1 MHQTV
6 RSLSDRSRGRR
17 NSDSMAWEIVFV
29 FGLLVFAIASFI
41 WERISADLTALTVF
55 AVLIFV
61 SMATQSD
68 LLPSLDVTLGVFSNS
83 APITI
88 AGMFIVSAALERTGG
103 IDLITGYLKKMV
115 KLPYR
120 GFIFVMVLGVAGVS
134 AFVNNT
140 PVVIVLMP
148 VMLSLSRDMGIAS
161 SKLLIPLS
169 YASIFGGT
177 CTLLGTS
184 TNLLASG
191 ILKESGHDPIG
202 MFELASVGLP
212 VLFCGAIYLVI
223 FGNRLLPHRE
233 TLTSILTEEER
244 KEFITE
250 AFIRSGSELHGKVVT
265 ETNLLKNRGIR
276 LLEIVRHGIAVPGD
290 PKEQTLQYGD
300 RLVLACRPSGV
311 AEAHSMKGITMQSE
325 LAEGL
330 ETIASDEGALVEG
343 VVAPQA
349 SIAGLTLGEINFRQ
363 RFRMVVVAVHRKG
376 TNQRERLSSLRLQAG
391 DTLLMMGSSDAIN
404 SLASSDNII
413 ILDRPRLPAR
423 SLRVKMPIAI
433 LTSTSIVALA
443 SFNLVPIV
451 AAVALGVA
459 TLLLTGC
466 LKPKDAYASVE
477 WSILVIIFG
486 MLALGQ
492 AMDSTGASQLI
503 ANNLTGLVRTFAPT
517 HLEAIF
523 MLAII
528 YIITSVFT
536 EFLSNNAAVAL
547 MVPIALGIAATLGVD
562 PRPFVI
568 ASCIAASA
576 SFSTPIGYQTN
587 TYVYGVGGYKFT
599 DFTKVGLP
607 LNFIYFAV
615 SVFIIPRVWSF

>member
-1 MHQTV
+1 MT
-6 RSLSDRSRGRR
+6 
-17 NSDSMAWEIVFV
+17 WEILFI
-29 FGLLVFAIASFI
+29 FGLLVFAIVSFI
-41 WERISADLTALTVF
+41 WERISADLTSLTVF
-55 AVLIFV
+55 GILLFIGMLTDSDALPTLE
-61 SMATQSD
+61 ATLS
-68 LLPSLDVTLGVFSNS
+68 VFGNS
-83 APITI
+83 APLTI
-88 AGMFIVSAALERTGG
+88 AGMFIVSAALERTGA
-103 IDLITGYLKKMV
+103 IDLITGYLRKLV

-120 GFIFVMVLGVAGVS
+120 GFMFVMILGVASVS

-148 VMLSLSRDMGIAS
+148 VILSLSREMGVTS

-191 ILKESGHDPIG
+191 ILLDAGHAPIG

-212 VLFCGAIYLVI
+212 ILIFGSVYLVLF
-223 FGNRLLPHRE
+223 GNKLLPHRE
-233 TLTSILTEEER
+233 TLTSILSDEER

-250 AFIRSGSELHGKVVT
+250 AFVRAGSDLHGKT
-265 ETNLLKNRGIR
+265 AKEGELLKHGIR

-290 PKEQTLQYGD
+290 PKDHKLQYGD

-311 AEAHSMKGITMQSE
+311 AEAHSMKGIAIQTE

-330 ETIASDEGALVEG
+330 ETIATDEGALVEG
-343 VVAPQA
+343 VVAPNA

-376 TNQRERLSSLRLQAG
+376 TNQRERLSNLRLQAG
-391 DTLLMMGSSDAIN
+391 DTLLMMGSTASID
-404 SLASSDNII
+404 SLANSDEII
-413 ILDRPRLPAR
+413 ILDRPRVPAR

-433 LTSTSIVALA
+433 GTTIGIVTLA
-443 SFNLVPIV
+443 TLNLVPIV
-451 AAVALGVA
+451 SAVCLGVA
-459 TLLLTGC
+459 IILLSGC
-466 LKPKDAYASVE
+466 MKAKDAYASVE
-477 WSILVIIFG
+477 WSILIIIFG

-492 AMDSTGASQLI
+492 AMDSTGASLLI
-503 ANNLTGLVRTFAPT
+503 AESMTGLVGQFAPA
-517 HLEAIF
+517 HLQNVI
-523 MLAII
+523 MLALI
-528 YIITSVFT
+528 YVITSTFT

-547 MVPIALGIAATLGVD
+547 MVPIAIGIAATIGVD
-562 PRPFVI
+562 PRPFVV

-576 SFSTPIGYQTN
+576 SFATPIGYQTN
-587 TYVYGVGGYKFT
+587 TYVYGVGGYRFF

-607 LNFIYFAV
+607 LNLICFAV
-615 SVFIIPRVWSF
+615 TVAVVPIFWDF

>member
-1 MHQTV
+1 MT
-6 RSLSDRSRGRR
+6 
-17 NSDSMAWEIVFV
+17 WEILFI
-29 FGLLVFAIASFI
+29 FGLLVFAIVSFI
-41 WERISADLTALTVF
+41 WERISADLTSLTVF
-55 AVLIFV
+55 GILLFI
-61 SMATQSD
+61 SMLTDSD
-68 LLPSLDVTLGVFSNS
+68 ALPTLEATLGVFGNS
-83 APITI
+83 APLTI
-88 AGMFIVSAALERTGG
+88 AGMFIVSAALERTGA
-103 IDLITGYLKKMV
+103 IDLITSYLRKLV

-120 GFIFVMVLGVAGVS
+120 GFIFVMILGVAGVS

-148 VMLSLSRDMGIAS
+148 VILSLSREMGVAS

-191 ILKESGHDPIG
+191 ILLDAGHAPIG

-212 VLFCGAIYLVI
+212 ILIFGSVYLVLF
-223 FGNRLLPHRE
+223 GNKLLPHRE
-233 TLTSILTEEER
+233 TLTSILSDEER

-250 AFIRSGSELHGKVVT
+250 AFVRAGSDLHGKT
-265 ETNLLKNRGIR
+265 AQEGELLKHGIR

-290 PKEQTLQYGD
+290 PKDHKLQYGD

-311 AEAHSMKGITMQSE
+311 AEAHSMKGITIQTE

-330 ETIASDEGALVEG
+330 ETIATDEGALVEG
-343 VVAPQA
+343 VVAPNA

-376 TNQRERLSSLRLQAG
+376 TNQRERLSNLRLQAG
-391 DTLLMMGSSDAIN
+391 DTLLMMGSTASID
-404 SLASSDNII
+404 SLANSDEII
-413 ILDRPRLPAR
+413 ILDRPRVPAR

-433 LTSTSIVALA
+433 GTTIGIVTLA
-443 SFNLVPIV
+443 TLNLVPIV
-451 AAVALGVA
+451 SAVCLGVA
-459 TLLLTGC
+459 IILLSGC
-466 LKPKDAYASVE
+466 MKAKDAYASVE
-477 WSILVIIFG
+477 WSILIIIFG

-492 AMDSTGASQLI
+492 AMDSTGASLLI
-503 ANNLTGLVRTFAPT
+503 AESMTGLVGQFAPA
-517 HLEAIF
+517 HLQNVI
-523 MLAII
+523 MLALI
-528 YIITSVFT
+528 YVITSTFT

-562 PRPFVI
+562 PRPFVV

-576 SFSTPIGYQTN
+576 SFATPIGYQTN
-587 TYVYGVGGYKFT
+587 TYVYGVGGYRFF

-607 LNFIYFAV
+607 LNLICFAV
-615 SVFIIPRVWSF
+615 TVAVVPIFWDF

>member
-1 MHQTV
+1 MT
-6 RSLSDRSRGRR
+6 
-17 NSDSMAWEIVFV
+17 WEILFI
-29 FGLLVFAIASFI
+29 FGLLVFAIVSFI
-41 WERISADLTALTVF
+41 WERISADLTSLTVF
-55 AVLIFV
+55 GILLFI
-61 SMATQSD
+61 SMLTDSD
-68 LLPSLDVTLGVFSNS
+68 ALPTLEATLGVFGNS
-83 APITI
+83 APLTI
-88 AGMFIVSAALERTGG
+88 AGMFIVSAALERTGA
-103 IDLITGYLKKMV
+103 IDLITGYLRKLV

-120 GFIFVMVLGVAGVS
+120 GFMFVMILGVAGVS

-148 VMLSLSRDMGIAS
+148 VILSLSREMGVAS

-191 ILKESGHDPIG
+191 ILLDAGHAPIG

-212 VLFCGAIYLVI
+212 ILIFGSVYLVLF
-223 FGNRLLPHRE
+223 GNKLLPHRE
-233 TLTSILTEEER
+233 TLTSILSDEER

-250 AFIRSGSELHGKVVT
+250 AFVRAGSDLHGKT
-265 ETNLLKNRGIR
+265 AQEGELLKHGIR

-290 PKEQTLQYGD
+290 PKDHKLQYGD

-311 AEAHSMKGITMQSE
+311 AEAHSMKGITIQTE

-330 ETIASDEGALVEG
+330 ETIATDEGALVEG
-343 VVAPQA
+343 VVAPNA

-376 TNQRERLSSLRLQAG
+376 TNQRERLSNLRLQAG
-391 DTLLMMGSSDAIN
+391 DTLLMMGSTASID
-404 SLASSDNII
+404 SLANSDEII
-413 ILDRPRLPAR
+413 ILDRPRVPAR

-433 LTSTSIVALA
+433 GTTIGIVTLA
-443 SFNLVPIV
+443 TLNFVPIV
-451 AAVALGVA
+451 SAVCLGVA
-459 TLLLTGC
+459 IILLSGC
-466 LKPKDAYASVE
+466 MKAKDAYASVE
-477 WSILVIIFG
+477 WSILIIIFG

-492 AMDSTGASQLI
+492 AMDSTGASLLI
-503 ANNLTGLVRTFAPT
+503 AESMTGLVGQFAPA
-517 HLEAIF
+517 HLQNVI
-523 MLAII
+523 MLALI
-528 YIITSVFT
+528 YLITSTFT

-562 PRPFVI
+562 PRPFVV

-576 SFSTPIGYQTN
+576 SFATPIGYQTN
-587 TYVYGVGGYKFT
+587 TYVYGVGGYRFF

-607 LNFIYFAV
+607 LNLICFAV
-615 SVFIIPRVWSF
+615 TVAVVPIFWDF

>member
-1 MHQTV
+1 MT
-6 RSLSDRSRGRR
+6 
-17 NSDSMAWEIVFV
+17 WEILFI
-29 FGLLVFAIASFI
+29 FGLLVFAIVSFI
-41 WERISADLTALTVF
+41 WERISADLTSLTVF
-55 AVLIFV
+55 GILLFV
-61 SMATQSD
+61 SMLTESD
-68 LLPSLDVTLGVFSNS
+68 ALPTLEATLGVFGNS
-83 APITI
+83 APLTI
-88 AGMFIVSAALERTGG
+88 AGMFIISAALERTGA
-103 IDLITGYLKKMV
+103 IDLITGYLRKLV

-120 GFIFVMVLGVAGVS
+120 GFMFIMILGVAGIS

-148 VMLSLSRDMGIAS
+148 VILSLSREMGVAS

-191 ILKESGHDPIG
+191 ILLDAGHAPIG

-212 VLFCGAIYLVI
+212 ILAFGSIYLVLL
-223 FGNRLLPHRE
+223 GNKLLPHRE
-233 TLTSILTEEER
+233 TLTSILTDEER

-250 AFIRSGSELHGKVVT
+250 AFVRAGSDLHGKT
-265 ETNLLKNRGIR
+265 AKEGELLKHGIR

-290 PKEQTLQYGD
+290 PRDHKLQYGD

-311 AEAHSMKGITMQSE
+311 AEAHSMKGITIQTE

-343 VVAPQA
+343 VVAPHA

-376 TNQRERLSSLRLQAG
+376 TNQRERLSNLRLQAG
-391 DTLLMMGSSDAIN
+391 DTLLMMGSTASID
-404 SLASSDNII
+404 SLANSDEII
-413 ILDRPRLPAR
+413 ILDRPRVPAR
-423 SLRVKMPIAI
+423 SLRIKMPIAI
-433 LTSTSIVALA
+433 ATTIGIVTIATL
-443 SFNLVPIV
+443 NLVPIV
-451 AAVALGVA
+451 SAVCLGIAVI
-459 TLLLTGC
+459 LLSGC
-466 LKPKDAYASVE
+466 MKAKDAYASVE
-477 WSILVIIFG
+477 WSILIIIFG

-492 AMDSTGASQLI
+492 AMDSTGASLLI
-503 ANNLTGLVRTFAPT
+503 AENMTGLVAQFAPA
-517 HLEAIF
+517 HLQNVI
-523 MLAII
+523 MLALI
-528 YIITSVFT
+528 YVITSTFT

-547 MVPIALGIAATLGVD
+547 MLPIALGIAVTLGVD

-576 SFSTPIGYQTN
+576 SFATPIGYQTN
-587 TYVYGVGGYKFT
+587 TYVYGVGGYRFF

-607 LNFIYFAV
+607 LNLICFVVTVTIVPIFWD
-615 SVFIIPRVWSF
+615 F

>member
-1 MHQTV
+1 MT
-6 RSLSDRSRGRR
+6 
-17 NSDSMAWEIVFV
+17 WEILFI
-29 FGLLVFAIASFI
+29 FGLLVFAIVSFI
-41 WERISADLTALTVF
+41 WERISADLTSLTVF
-55 AVLIFV
+55 GILLFI
-61 SMATQSD
+61 SMLTDSD
-68 LLPSLDVTLGVFSNS
+68 SLPTLEATLGVFGNS
-83 APITI
+83 APLTI
-88 AGMFIVSAALERTGG
+88 AGMFIVSAALERTGA
-103 IDLITGYLKKMV
+103 IDLITGYLRKLV

-120 GFIFVMVLGVAGVS
+120 GFMFVMILGVAGVS

-148 VMLSLSRDMGIAS
+148 VILSLSREMGVAY

-191 ILKESGHDPIG
+191 ILLDAGHAPIG

-212 VLFCGAIYLVI
+212 ILIFGSVYLVLF
-223 FGNRLLPHRE
+223 GNKLLPHRE
-233 TLTSILTEEER
+233 TLTSILSDEER

-250 AFIRSGSELHGKVVT
+250 AFVRAGSDLHGKT
-265 ETNLLKNRGIR
+265 AQEGELLKHGIR

-290 PKEQTLQYGD
+290 PKDHKLQYGD

-311 AEAHSMKGITMQSE
+311 AEAHSMKGITIQTE

-330 ETIASDEGALVEG
+330 ETIATDEGALVEG
-343 VVAPQA
+343 VVAPNA

-376 TNQRERLSSLRLQAG
+376 TNQRERLSNLRLQVG
-391 DTLLMMGSSDAIN
+391 DTLLMMGSTASID
-404 SLASSDNII
+404 SLANSDEII
-413 ILDRPRLPAR
+413 ILDRPRVPAR

-433 LTSTSIVALA
+433 GTTIGIVTLA
-443 SFNLVPIV
+443 TLNLVPIV
-451 AAVALGVA
+451 SAVCLGVA
-459 TLLLTGC
+459 IILLSGC
-466 LKPKDAYASVE
+466 MKAKDAYASVE
-477 WSILVIIFG
+477 WSILIIIFG

-492 AMDSTGASQLI
+492 AMDSTGASLLI
-503 ANNLTGLVRTFAPT
+503 AESMTGLVGQFAPA
-517 HLEAIF
+517 HLQNVI
-523 MLAII
+523 MLALI
-528 YIITSVFT
+528 YVITSTFT

-562 PRPFVI
+562 PRPFVV

-576 SFSTPIGYQTN
+576 SFATPIGYQTN
-587 TYVYGVGGYKFT
+587 TYVYGVGGYRFF

-607 LNFIYFAV
+607 LNLICFAV
-615 SVFIIPRVWSF
+615 TVAVVPIFWDF

>member
-1 MHQTV
+1 MT
-6 RSLSDRSRGRR
+6 
-17 NSDSMAWEIVFV
+17 WEILFI
-29 FGLLVFAIASFI
+29 FGLLVFAIVSFI
-41 WERISADLTALTVF
+41 WERISADLTSLTVF
-55 AVLIFV
+55 GILLFI
-61 SMATQSD
+61 SMLTDSD
-68 LLPSLDVTLGVFSNS
+68 ALPTLEATLGVFGNS
-83 APITI
+83 APLTI
-88 AGMFIVSAALERTGG
+88 AGMFIVSAALERTGA
-103 IDLITGYLKKMV
+103 IDLITGYLRKLV

-120 GFIFVMVLGVAGVS
+120 GFMFVMILGVAGVS

-148 VMLSLSRDMGIAS
+148 VILSLSREMGVAS

-191 ILKESGHDPIG
+191 ILLDAGHAPIG

-212 VLFCGAIYLVI
+212 ILIFGSVYLVLF
-223 FGNRLLPHRE
+223 GNKLLPHRE
-233 TLTSILTEEER
+233 TLTSILSDEER

-250 AFIRSGSELHGKVVT
+250 AFVRAGSDLHGKT
-265 ETNLLKNRGIR
+265 AQEGELLKHGIR

-290 PKEQTLQYGD
+290 PKDHKLQYGD

-311 AEAHSMKGITMQSE
+311 AEAHSMKGITIQTE

-330 ETIASDEGALVEG
+330 ETIATDEGALVEG
-343 VVAPQA
+343 VVAPNA

-376 TNQRERLSSLRLQAG
+376 TNQRERLSNLRLQAG
-391 DTLLMMGSSDAIN
+391 DTLLMMGSTASID
-404 SLASSDNII
+404 SLANSDEII
-413 ILDRPRLPAR
+413 ILDRPRVPAR

-433 LTSTSIVALA
+433 GTTIGIVTLA
-443 SFNLVPIV
+443 TLNLVPIV
-451 AAVALGVA
+451 SAVCLGGA
-459 TLLLTGC
+459 IILLSGC
-466 LKPKDAYASVE
+466 MKAKDAYASVE
-477 WSILVIIFG
+477 WSILIIIFG

-492 AMDSTGASQLI
+492 AMDSTGASLLI
-503 ANNLTGLVRTFAPT
+503 AESMTGLVGQFAPA
-517 HLEAIF
+517 HLQNVI
-523 MLAII
+523 MLALI
-528 YIITSVFT
+528 YVITSTFT

-562 PRPFVI
+562 PRPFVV

-576 SFSTPIGYQTN
+576 SFATPIGYQTN
-587 TYVYGVGGYKFT
+587 TYVYGVGGYRFF

-607 LNFIYFAV
+607 LNLICFAV
-615 SVFIIPRVWSF
+615 TVAVVPIFWDF

>member
-1 MHQTV
+1 MT
-6 RSLSDRSRGRR
+6 
-17 NSDSMAWEIVFV
+17 WEILFI
-29 FGLLVFAIASFI
+29 FGLLVFAIVSFI
-41 WERISADLTALTVF
+41 WERISADLTSLTVF
-55 AVLIFV
+55 GILLFI
-61 SMATQSD
+61 SMLTDSD
-68 LLPSLDVTLGVFSNS
+68 ALPTLEATLGVFGNS
-83 APITI
+83 APLTI
-88 AGMFIVSAALERTGG
+88 AGMFIVSAALERTGA
-103 IDLITGYLKKMV
+103 IDLITGYLRKLV

-120 GFIFVMVLGVAGVS
+120 GFMFVMILGVAGVS

-148 VMLSLSRDMGIAS
+148 VILSLSREMGVAS

-191 ILKESGHDPIG
+191 ILLDAGHAPIG

-212 VLFCGAIYLVI
+212 ILIFGSVYLVLF
-223 FGNRLLPHRE
+223 GNKLLPHRE
-233 TLTSILTEEER
+233 TLTSILSDEER

-250 AFIRSGSELHGKVVT
+250 AFVRAGSDLHGKT
-265 ETNLLKNRGIR
+265 AQEGELLKHGIR
-276 LLEIVRHGIAVPGD
+276 LLEIVRHGIAVHGD
-290 PKEQTLQYGD
+290 PKDHKLQYGD

-311 AEAHSMKGITMQSE
+311 AEAHSMKGITIQTE

-330 ETIASDEGALVEG
+330 ETIATDEGALVEG
-343 VVAPQA
+343 VVAPNA

-376 TNQRERLSSLRLQAG
+376 TNQRERLSNLRLQAG
-391 DTLLMMGSSDAIN
+391 DTLLMMGSTASID
-404 SLASSDNII
+404 SLANSDEII
-413 ILDRPRLPAR
+413 ILDRPRVPAR

-433 LTSTSIVALA
+433 GTTIGIVTLA
-443 SFNLVPIV
+443 TLNLVPIV
-451 AAVALGVA
+451 SAVCLGVA
-459 TLLLTGC
+459 IILLSGC
-466 LKPKDAYASVE
+466 MKAKDAYASVE
-477 WSILVIIFG
+477 WSILIIIFG

-492 AMDSTGASQLI
+492 AMDSTGASLLI
-503 ANNLTGLVRTFAPT
+503 AESMTGLVGQFAPA
-517 HLEAIF
+517 HLQNVI
-523 MLAII
+523 MLALI
-528 YIITSVFT
+528 YLITSTFT

-547 MVPIALGIAATLGVD
+547 MIPIALGIASTLGVD

-576 SFSTPIGYQTN
+576 SFATPIGYQTN
-587 TYVYGVGGYKFT
+587 TYVYGVGGYRFF

-607 LNFIYFAV
+607 LNLICFAV
-615 SVFIIPRVWSF
+615 TVAVVPIFWDF

>member
-1 MHQTV
+1 MT
-6 RSLSDRSRGRR
+6 
-17 NSDSMAWEIVFV
+17 WEILFI
-29 FGLLVFAIASFI
+29 FGLLVFAIVSFI
-41 WERISADLTALTVF
+41 WERISADLTSLTVF
-55 AVLIFV
+55 GILLFI
-61 SMATQSD
+61 SMLTDSD
-68 LLPSLDVTLGVFSNS
+68 ALPTLEATLGVFGNS
-83 APITI
+83 APLTI
-88 AGMFIVSAALERTGG
+88 AGMFIVSAALERTGA
-103 IDLITGYLKKMV
+103 IDLITGYLRKLV

-120 GFIFVMVLGVAGVS
+120 GFMFVMILGVAGVS

-148 VMLSLSRDMGIAS
+148 VILSLSREMGVAS

-191 ILKESGHDPIG
+191 ILLDAGHTPIG

-212 VLFCGAIYLVI
+212 ILIFGSVYLVLF
-223 FGNRLLPHRE
+223 GNKLLPHRE
-233 TLTSILTEEER
+233 TLTSILSDEER

-250 AFIRSGSELHGKVVT
+250 AFVRAGSDLHGKT
-265 ETNLLKNRGIR
+265 AQEGELLKHGIR

-290 PKEQTLQYGD
+290 PKDHKLQYGD

-311 AEAHSMKGITMQSE
+311 AEAHSMKGITIQTE

-330 ETIASDEGALVEG
+330 ETIATDEGALVEG
-343 VVAPQA
+343 VVAPNA
-349 SIAGLTLGEINFRQ
+349 SITGLTLGEINFRQ

-376 TNQRERLSSLRLQAG
+376 TNQRERLSNLRLQAG
-391 DTLLMMGSSDAIN
+391 DTLLMMGSTASID
-404 SLASSDNII
+404 SLANSDEII
-413 ILDRPRLPAR
+413 ILDRPRVPAR

-433 LTSTSIVALA
+433 GTTIGIVTMATL
-443 SFNLVPIV
+443 NLVPIV
-451 AAVALGVA
+451 SAVCLGVA
-459 TLLLTGC
+459 IILLSGC
-466 LKPKDAYASVE
+466 MKAKDAYASVE
-477 WSILVIIFG
+477 WSILIIIFG

-492 AMDSTGASQLI
+492 AMDSTGASLLI
-503 ANNLTGLVRTFAPT
+503 AESMTGLVGQFAPA
-517 HLEAIF
+517 HLQNVI
-523 MLAII
+523 MLALI
-528 YIITSVFT
+528 YIITSTFT

-562 PRPFVI
+562 PRPFVV

-576 SFSTPIGYQTN
+576 SFATPIGYQTN
-587 TYVYGVGGYKFT
+587 TYVYGVGGYRFF

-607 LNFIYFAV
+607 LNLICFAV
-615 SVFIIPRVWSF
+615 TVAVVPIFWDF

>member
-1 MHQTV
+1 MT
-6 RSLSDRSRGRR
+6 
-17 NSDSMAWEIVFV
+17 WEILFI
-29 FGLLVFAIASFI
+29 FGLLVFAIVSFI
-41 WERISADLTALTVF
+41 WERISADLTSLTVF
-55 AVLIFV
+55 GILLFI
-61 SMATQSD
+61 SMLTDSD
-68 LLPSLDVTLGVFSNS
+68 ALPTLEATLGVFGNS
-83 APITI
+83 APLTI
-88 AGMFIVSAALERTGG
+88 AGMFIVSAALERTGA
-103 IDLITGYLKKMV
+103 IDLITGYLRKLV

-120 GFIFVMVLGVAGVS
+120 GFMFVMILGVAGVS

-148 VMLSLSRDMGIAS
+148 VILSLSREMGVAS

-191 ILKESGHDPIG
+191 ILLDAGHAPIG

-212 VLFCGAIYLVI
+212 ILIFGSVYLVLF
-223 FGNRLLPHRE
+223 GNKLLPHRE
-233 TLTSILTEEER
+233 TLTSILSDEER

-250 AFIRSGSELHGKVVT
+250 AFVRAGSDLHGKT
-265 ETNLLKNRGIR
+265 AQEGELLKHGIR

-290 PKEQTLQYGD
+290 PKDHKLQYGD

-311 AEAHSMKGITMQSE
+311 AEAHSMKGITIQTE

-330 ETIASDEGALVEG
+330 ETIATDEGALVEG
-343 VVAPQA
+343 VVAPNA
-349 SIAGLTLGEINFRQ
+349 SITGLTLGEINFRQ

-376 TNQRERLSSLRLQAG
+376 TNQRERLSNLRLQAG
-391 DTLLMMGSSDAIN
+391 DTLLMMGSTASID
-404 SLASSDNII
+404 SLANSDEII
-413 ILDRPRLPAR
+413 ILDRPRVPAR

-433 LTSTSIVALA
+433 GTTIGIVTMATL
-443 SFNLVPIV
+443 NLVPIV
-451 AAVALGVA
+451 SAVCLGVA
-459 TLLLTGC
+459 IILLSGC
-466 LKPKDAYASVE
+466 MKAKDAYASVE
-477 WSILVIIFG
+477 WSILIIIFG

-492 AMDSTGASQLI
+492 AMDSTGASLLI
-503 ANNLTGLVRTFAPT
+503 AESMTGLVGQFAPA
-517 HLEAIF
+517 HLQNVI
-523 MLAII
+523 MLALI
-528 YIITSVFT
+528 YVITSTFT

-562 PRPFVI
+562 PRPFVV

-576 SFSTPIGYQTN
+576 SFATPIGYQTN
-587 TYVYGVGGYKFT
+587 TYVYGVGGYRFF

-607 LNFIYFAV
+607 LNLICFAV
-615 SVFIIPRVWSF
+615 TVAVVPIFWDF

>member
-1 MHQTV
+1 MT
-6 RSLSDRSRGRR
+6 
-17 NSDSMAWEIVFV
+17 WEILFI
-29 FGLLVFAIASFI
+29 FGLLVFAIVSFI
-41 WERISADLTALTVF
+41 WERISADLTSLTVF
-55 AVLIFV
+55 GILLFV
-61 SMATQSD
+61 SMLTESD
-68 LLPSLDVTLGVFSNS
+68 ALPTLEATLGVFGNS
-83 APITI
+83 APLTI
-88 AGMFIVSAALERTGG
+88 AGMFIISAALERTGA
-103 IDLITGYLKKMV
+103 IDLITGYLRKLV

-120 GFIFVMVLGVAGVS
+120 GFIFIMILGVAGIS

-148 VMLSLSRDMGIAS
+148 VILSLSREMGVAS

-191 ILKESGHDPIG
+191 ILLDAGHAPIG

-212 VLFCGAIYLVI
+212 ILAFGSIYLVLL
-223 FGNRLLPHRE
+223 GNKLLPHRE
-233 TLTSILTEEER
+233 TLTSILTDEER

-250 AFIRSGSELHGKVVT
+250 AFVRAGSDLHGKT
-265 ETNLLKNRGIR
+265 AKEGELLKHGIR

-290 PKEQTLQYGD
+290 PRDHKLQYGD

-311 AEAHSMKGITMQSE
+311 AEAHSMKGITIQTE

-343 VVAPQA
+343 VVAPHA

-376 TNQRERLSSLRLQAG
+376 TNQRERLSNLRLQAG
-391 DTLLMMGSSDAIN
+391 DTLLMMGSTASID
-404 SLASSDNII
+404 SLANSDEII
-413 ILDRPRLPAR
+413 ILDRPRVPAR
-423 SLRVKMPIAI
+423 SLRIKMPIAI
-433 LTSTSIVALA
+433 ATTIGIVTIATL
-443 SFNLVPIV
+443 NLVPIV
-451 AAVALGVA
+451 SAVCLGIAVI
-459 TLLLTGC
+459 LLSGC
-466 LKPKDAYASVE
+466 MKAKDAYASVE
-477 WSILVIIFG
+477 WSILIIIFG

-492 AMDSTGASQLI
+492 AMDSTGASLLI
-503 ANNLTGLVRTFAPT
+503 AENMTGLVAQFAPA
-517 HLEAIF
+517 HLQNVI
-523 MLAII
+523 MLALI
-528 YIITSVFT
+528 YVITSTFT

-547 MVPIALGIAATLGVD
+547 MLPIALGIAVTLGVD

-576 SFSTPIGYQTN
+576 SFATPIGYQTN
-587 TYVYGVGGYKFT
+587 TYVYGVGGYRFF

-607 LNFIYFAV
+607 LNLICFVVTV
-615 SVFIIPRVWSF
+615 SIVPIFWDF